1 LLAVA
6 WFGGLYS
13 GVIDTHCHLTF
24 SDYAGR
30 IDSVLDEAADLG
42 VTGAISIATTTQ
54 DSLDTL
60 RVAHE
65 HEFVWCSVGVHPL
78 YADKGPHDWS
88 VLRAHASDP
97 KCVAFGE
104 LGLDNHYD
112 EPPKLIQRSVLGEQ
126 LATIESCWDEGLDL
140 PIVIHCRKA
149 FDDLIPILR
158 STKIDADRFVFH
170 CFTGSSEEAK
180 MVLDFGASISFT
192 GVVTY
197 SNAKEVAQAA
207 KLVPADRIM
216 VETDAP
222 FLSPDPKRGKRPC
235 MPGYARYTAE
245 FLAMLRG
252 VPFAEFHQQIDDNTE
267 RFFGIVAPRPS
278 DQLLEPVL

>member
-1 LLAVA
+1 M
-6 WFGGLYS
+6 
-13 GVIDTHCHLTF
+13 
-24 SDYAGR
+24 
-30 IDSVLDEAADLG
+30 LDEAADLG